1 MIDNVA
7 RFLEVCLAL
16 TTPLHM
22 HAGSS
27 ALSAARS
34 AASRLVY
41 AAGTSEQRNMAYGG
55 GSSGGGDFS
64 NSYASNRG
72 SNAYGQ
78 ASWRPTPGYSG
89 NGSSSGGSGG
99 GGNGGGGAA
108 AVNWGSGGGSSN
120 AAPAPAAS
128 SSLSSSASSVGG
140 HGGMGGGADDGA
152 YERGLI
158 AELCVPGG
166 ARAVPPSDAL
176 AKFLE
181 LAPSLDSELVRV

>member
-1 MIDNVA
+1 LIDNVA
-7 RFLEVCLAL
+7 RFLEDCLAL
-16 TTPLHM
+16 TPPLHM

-34 AASRLVY
+34 AASKLVY
-41 AAGTSEQRNMAYGG
+41 AAGTPEQRN
-55 GSSGGGDFS
+55 
-64 NSYASNRG
+64 
-72 SNAYGQ
+72 NAYGQ
-78 ASWRPTPGYSG
+78 ASWQPTPGYSG
-89 NGSSSGGSGG
+89 NGSSSSGG
-99 GGNGGGGAA
+99 GGGSNGGGGAA

-120 AAPAPAAS
+120 AAPAAAS
-128 SSLSSSASSVGG
+128 SSLSASSVGG

-152 YERGLI
+152 YERGLV

-181 LAPSLDSELVRV
+181 LAPSLDSELVRVWVRVSLGSVDLGKRMQGKE